1 MKNGLLLF
9 CTFLWLFTGQA
20 QYTKDNLRIDLNPVS
35 LASYTHDQLMIIPVQ
50 STPAFNAY
58 FAQLGSFTVLKEAM
72 EDEKITVKEVSAG
85 GTVNTLVAV
94 NRSQDTIFGMAGEVV
109 KGGKQDRVIAQNFI
123 MHPGDSINLSAF
135 CVEQGRWSA
144 GATNNAA
151 HINGH
156 EVRLKGASQAP
167 VFQETKAVGAQSLRK
182 TALKEKNQQAVWD
195 KVADITRENK
205 AETGTGTY
213 TALWDNDSMR
223 LTMGNYQKQ
232 LGEAFDNETSVIG
245 FIAVTGD
252 RVLGCDLFATHDLF
266 IKSYRGL
273 LEGYVTEAVTSGD
286 PVKID
291 PEEIESYIDQ
301 LLTSEEGQADFVKD
315 NGAVFENNGLKLQVT
330 GF

>member
-1 MKNGLLLF
+1 MKNGLLVLF
-9 CTFLWLFTGQA
+9 AICLLLPLHA
-20 QYTKDNLRIDLNPVS
+20 QYTKDNLRIDLQPS
-35 LASYTHDQLMIIPVQ
+35 TLAHYTHDHLMIIPVQ

-58 FAQLGSFTVLKEAM
+58 FAQLGQFTVLKEAM
-72 EDEKITVKEVSAG
+72 EDQKIIVKEVSAG
-85 GTVNTLVAV
+85 GSVNTLVAV

-123 MHPGDSINLSAF
+123 MHPGDSVNLSAF

-144 GATNNAA
+144 GSPSNVDN
-151 HINGH
+151 INGH
-156 EVRLKGASQAP
+156 EVRLKGATQAP
-167 VFQETKAVGAQSLRK
+167 VFRETKAVGAQSLRK

-195 KVADITRENK
+195 KVAAITKENK

-223 LTMGNYQKQ
+223 LTMANYQEQ
-232 LGEAFDNETSVIG
+232 LGSAFDGETTVIG

-252 RVLGCDLFATHDLF
+252 TVLGCDLFATHDLF

-273 LEGYVTEAVTSGD
+273 LEGYATEAVTSGA
-286 PVKID
+286 PVSID
-291 PEEIESYIDQ
+291 PEEIENYIDK
-301 LLTSEEGQADFVKD
+301 LLASEEGQADFVKD